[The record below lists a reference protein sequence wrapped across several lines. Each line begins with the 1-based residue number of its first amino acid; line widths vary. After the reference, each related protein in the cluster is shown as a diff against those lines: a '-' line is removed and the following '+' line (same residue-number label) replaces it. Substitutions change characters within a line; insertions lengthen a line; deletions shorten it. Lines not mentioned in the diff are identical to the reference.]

1 MPLIVS
7 KPDEQNKVYAYELSL
22 YDRIYVEELNSN
34 FYKKYNLFGIVP
46 CEPYYFPI
54 SHNEAR
60 NYDIVLERSTVI
72 PKAFV
77 VIKLKEEMRC
87 DL

>member
-1 MPLIVS
+1 MLLITT
-7 KPDEQNKVYAYELSL
+7 KPSEENKVYAHELSL

-60 NYDIVLERSTVI
+60 NYDIVLERGTVI

-77 VIKLKEEMRC
+77 VIKLKNEMRY

>member
-1 MPLIVS
+1 MPLITT
-7 KPDEQNKVYAYELSL
+7 KPNDQNKVYAYELSL

-34 FYKKYNLFGIVP
+34 FYKKHNLFGIVN

-54 SHNEAR
+54 SRNEAR
-60 NYDIVLERSTVI
+60 NYDVVLERSIII

-77 VIKLKEEMRC
+77 VIKLKNEMRD

>member
-1 MPLIVS
+1 MPSIIT
-7 KPDEQNKVYAYELSL
+7 KPNEQNRARIHELSL

-34 FYKKYNLFGIVP
+34 FYKKHNLFGIVN

-60 NYDIVLERSTVI
+60 NYDLVLERSIII

-77 VIKLKEEMRC
+77 VIKLKNEKRD

>member
-1 MPLIVS
+1 VS
-7 KPDEQNKVYAYELSL
+7 
-22 YDRIYVEELNSN
+22 
-34 FYKKYNLFGIVP
+34 

-54 SHNEAR
+54 SRNEAR

-77 VIKLKEEMRC
+77 VIKLK
-87 DL
+87 DKGIGGVNNV